1 MQQCT
6 NHTVETADQIHWD
19 ISIICW
25 IGTYLTI
32 QSTIRHVAPHSQI
45 ALPVTQLQWPWLP
58 GPQFSCP
65 VNGCVCVCVHACM
78 HVCMHA
84 CVRACMRSNRSLCSI
99 YVLAKQI
106 FIKHGLQTTEVIEA
120 WKKVLCIYVQIKLLI
135 YWCMTCD
142 NYSHLC
148 TSVVIFCHSAIKLHI
163 TNSDIWQSMY
173 DWSWETSINWVWH
186 GFPEESGG

>member
-45 ALPVTQLQWPWLP
+45 ALPVTQLRWPWLP

-106 FIKHGLQTTEVIEA
+106 FIKHSLQTTEVIEA
-120 WKKVLCIYVQIKLLI
+120 WKKF
-135 YWCMTCD
+135 
-142 NYSHLC
+142 LC
-148 TSVVIFCHSAIKLHI
+148 TDKIINIL
-163 TNSDIWQSMY
+163 MY
-173 DWSWETSINWVWH
+173 DLWQLFTFMHIRSYILSFSNKTTYH
-186 GFPEESGG
+186 KLRHLGD